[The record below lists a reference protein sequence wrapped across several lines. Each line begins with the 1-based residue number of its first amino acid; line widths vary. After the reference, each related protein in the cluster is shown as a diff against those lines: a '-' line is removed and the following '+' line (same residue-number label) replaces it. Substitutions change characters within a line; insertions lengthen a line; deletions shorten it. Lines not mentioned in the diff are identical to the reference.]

1 LDPDLSVVVMAF
13 DEASSLEA
21 TTCEILAALADNGP
35 SSFEVLIVDDGSA
48 DATGTI
54 ADRLAGALPHVRV
67 VHHGVNR
74 GLGGVY
80 RTGFSES
87 RGGRLTF
94 FPADGQFPAEIIRR
108 FAALAANA
116 DLVLG
121 YLPDRD
127 DSRLG
132 RLLSEC
138 ERLLYRMLFGSF
150 PRFQGIF
157 MVRRTVLD
165 AVPLVS
171 EGRGW
176 AIVMELILR
185 AQRAGFRVVSAPTT
199 VRPRRAGSSKVRNLR
214 SILVNLRQL
223 LALRRRL

>member
-13 DEASSLEA
+13 DEASTLEA
-21 TTCEILAALADNGP
+21 TTREIHAALAHRGP
-35 SSFEVLIVDDGSA
+35 SFEVLIVDDGST

-54 ADRLAGALPHVRV
+54 ADGLAEALPHVRV
-67 VHHGVNR
+67 VHHRVNR

-80 RTGFSES
+80 RTGFSEN
-87 RGGRLTF
+87 RGACLTF
-94 FPADGQFPAEIIRR
+94 FPADGQFPAEIILR
-108 FAALAANA
+108 FAALVADA

-132 RLLSEC
+132 RLLSAS
-138 ERLLYRMLFGSF
+138 ERLLYRLLFGPF

-157 MVRRTVLD
+157 MVRRAVLD

-185 AQRAGFRVVSAPTT
+185 AQRAGFRLVSAPTI
-199 VRPRRAGSSKVRNLR
+199 VRPRLSGSSKVRNVR

-223 LALRRRL
+223 VELRRRL